1 MSIDCGVSYAT
12 EDSVSTRCIV
22 VPIIPRGTP
31 VYNVLLPRLG
41 VIFDNYYW
49 R

>member
-1 MSIDCGVSYAT
+1 MIIDCGVSYAREET
-12 EDSVSTRCIV
+12 VSPRCIV

-41 VIFDNYYW
+41 VFFYNYYW